1 MTMVGGNCNNDKG
14 LPSNGIIVSADDF
27 VVPPWWNSLRPQK
40 TKAVKNPLATLIPMT
55 DITGDSCDRQLTNL
69 NCIRNGDERK
79 ARLETRQYV
88 LNVNYAGNE
97 MESHVRVIFE
107 TSKARSIEKMEHY
120 CASGSTDK
128 DDDTPLCLFFLRLLS
143 LGLTKALDC

>member
-1 MTMVGGNCNNDKG
+1 MVGGNCNNDKG

-69 NCIRNGDERK
+69 NCIRNG
-79 ARLETRQYV
+79 
-88 LNVNYAGNE
+88 NE
-97 MESHVRVIFE
+97 QK
-107 TSKARSIEKMEHY
+107 T
-120 CASGSTDK
+120 
-128 DDDTPLCLFFLRLLS
+128 
-143 LGLTKALDC
+143 